1 MEDYGDHTSLRYSLC
16 YFPMNDLERK
26 NLVVFIGRLQRVVCY
41 AILII
46 VSCAFLYAAFEYGFD
61 LIEVRGRHG
70 EVQFR
75 IPGILAAGFFL
86 VLGSLISGIG
96 LFAANFVLKK
106 YA

>member
-1 MEDYGDHTSLRYSLC
+1 
-16 YFPMNDLERK
+16 MNDLERK
-26 NLVVFIGRLQRVVCY
+26 NLVVFICRLQRVVCY

-46 VSCAFLYAAFEYGFD
+46 VSCAFFYAVFEYGFD
-61 LIEVRGRHG
+61 LIEVHGRHG

-75 IPGILAAGFFL
+75 IPGVLAAGVLL
-86 VLGSLISGIG
+86 VFGFLISGIG